1 MSSSPVRRV
10 LIAKGFGVLVGSS
23 GADALRL
30 FEHHG
35 HSLDLIVID
44 VTLPNTS
51 GIEALNRIRAT
62 GSELPALLSSGY
74 SVELISSD
82 SPEFFA

>member
-1 MSSSPVRRV
+1 
-10 LIAKGFGVLVGSS
+10 
-23 GADALRL
+23 
-30 FEHHG
+30 
-35 HSLDLIVID
+35 
-44 VTLPNTS
+44 
-51 GIEALNRIRAT
+51 LNRIRAT